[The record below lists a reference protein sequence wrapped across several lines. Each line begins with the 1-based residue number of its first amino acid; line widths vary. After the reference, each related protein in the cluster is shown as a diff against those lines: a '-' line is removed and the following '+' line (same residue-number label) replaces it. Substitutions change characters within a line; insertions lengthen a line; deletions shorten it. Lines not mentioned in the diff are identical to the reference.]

1 MLGGLAAAAT
11 EYLLYRL
18 NIVHFASPMA
28 SNLWTA
34 VAGLA
39 GGLAVMIATAFLT
52 PAPDP
57 ASLKGLV
64 YEGGSVKDPSEA
76 SLRWYNTPV
85 FYGIVVLVIFAAL
98 NLYFF

>member
-1 MLGGLAAAAT
+1 
-11 EYLLYRL
+11 
-18 NIVHFASPMA
+18 MA

-57 ASLKGLV
+57 ASRKGLV
-64 YEGGSVKDPSEA
+64 YEGASAKDASEA
-76 SLRWYNTPV
+76 SLQWYNTPV
-85 FYGIVVLVIFAAL
+85 FYGIVVLLIFAAL